1 LESDSGDAYR
11 VIPKTPMR
19 LGSTPYSFACWRMK
33 RTERRMSA
41 TIDDKG
47 YLGQLPCR
55 TAKTVNPFS
64 FNGG

>member
-1 LESDSGDAYR
+1 
-11 VIPKTPMR
+11 
-19 LGSTPYSFACWRMK
+19 
-33 RTERRMSA
+33 MSA

-47 YLGQLPCR
+47 YLGQLPCL